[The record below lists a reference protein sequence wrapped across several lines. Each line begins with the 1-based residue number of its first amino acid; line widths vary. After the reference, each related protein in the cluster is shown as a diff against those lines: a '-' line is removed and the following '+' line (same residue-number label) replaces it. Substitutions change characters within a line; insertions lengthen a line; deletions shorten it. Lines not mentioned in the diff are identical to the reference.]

1 MVRNSYFVLS
11 LPDTKHILKTSG
23 TGELKNLFLCTKVL
37 AILAIACLSSKPN
50 LVTDEKILN
59 AMQQELKSRQLKNG
73 TVDNSRTTALVLQAL
88 LVHDSYNKDFNIDSA
103 IHSILESVKSNTS
116 LLNAYYALPALSNK
130 SLLNISSIHCK
141 NAPESEM
148 EALEKV
154 LDGNGEVISVQYS
167 IWIGNNVELSRTWQ
181 LKTPLNNSIYDV
193 IETIAKIDN
202 RQKVEYNVMEG
213 KPFVTSLA
221 GLEDDSETG
230 MFWFLHV
237 KTINSDEEL
246 QIIEQSPVD
255 VKLKPNQEII
265 LWYKSGSW
273 NALLRATKSISGITK
288 PDGPDSHV
296 P

>member
-1 MVRNSYFVLS
+1 
-11 LPDTKHILKTSG
+11 
-23 TGELKNLFLCTKVL
+23 
-37 AILAIACLSSKPN
+37 
-50 LVTDEKILN
+50 
-59 AMQQELKSRQLKNG
+59 
-73 TVDNSRTTALVLQAL
+73 
-88 LVHDSYNKDFNIDSA
+88 
-103 IHSILESVKSNTS
+103 
-116 LLNAYYALPALSNK
+116 
-130 SLLNISSIHCK
+130 
-141 NAPESEM
+141 M